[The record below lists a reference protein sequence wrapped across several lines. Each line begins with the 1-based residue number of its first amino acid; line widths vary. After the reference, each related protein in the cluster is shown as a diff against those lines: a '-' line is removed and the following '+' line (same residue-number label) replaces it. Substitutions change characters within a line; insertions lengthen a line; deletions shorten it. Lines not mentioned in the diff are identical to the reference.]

1 MKTPEVAGNPDVSG
15 NVEANDPVQIAS
27 PELVAQQWSGLLRPL
42 VDLLML
48 SGSTLNIREREL
60 LDMLLARVVGNMAP
74 SLRTRLGE
82 RLQEMREPPQT
93 LLLEFARAD
102 DEVGHDMLRFSPA
115 LSQAEL
121 INITRSGS
129 EMQRRLITRRDHI
142 SEELSDALVETASP
156 PNINTLLASSGAHF
170 SARAIRTLIDRSHGD
185 TQMQAYLLSRPEF
198 GLRDASR
205 MFWLAPKETRRRLLL
220 NYSVERTQIQGLLGE
235 SLETAN
241 QAILAMADPAFT
253 ELVHMLSS
261 RQKIRSEMAA
271 HLMDLLKQGHWDA
284 FLEKFAEDA
293 EIRSQ
298 TMYKMANDTG
308 GEALAVLCKAIGF
321 PRAQIEL
328 LTNMMA
334 EYRSLKQ
341 PGANDPELIAYNI
354 ALFDELAT
362 EKADMIL
369 SSWDLAVR
377 HSAAFVSMN
386 VI

>member
-1 MKTPEVAGNPDVSG
+1 MENTSKLPEVSG
-15 NVEANDPVQIAS
+15 NIESNTQTPTAPSA
-27 PELVAQQWSGLLRPL
+27 PAAQEWSEILRPL

-48 SGSTLNIREREL
+48 SGSTLTLREREL
-60 LDMLLARVVGNMAP
+60 LDMLLARVVDRMAP

-82 RLQEMREPPQT
+82 RLQEMTDPPKT
-93 LLLEFARAD
+93 LSLEFARAD
-102 DEVGHDMLRFSPA
+102 DEVGHEMLRNSPA

-121 INITRSGS
+121 INIVRSGS
-129 EMQRRLITRRDHI
+129 EAQRRIITRREHV
-142 SEELSDALVETASP
+142 SEELSDALVETAATE
-156 PNINTLLASSGAHF
+156 NIHTLLASSGSHF
-170 SARAIRTLIDRSHGD
+170 SARAMRTLIDQSEGD
-185 TQMQAYLLSRPEF
+185 ATMQTHLLGRPEF

-205 MFWLAPKETRRRLLL
+205 LFWLAPKETRRRLLL
-220 NYSVERTQIQGLLGE
+220 NYSVERTQIQGLLGDN
-235 SLETAN
+235 LGAAY
-241 QAILAMADPAFT
+241 QAISVIADPAFT

-261 RQKIRSEMAA
+261 RQKIRPEMAA

-298 TMYKMANDTG
+298 TMYQMANDAG
-308 GEALAVLCKAIGF
+308 GEAFAVLCKAIGF

-328 LTNMMA
+328 LSHATA
-334 EYRSLKQ
+334 EYRARKH
-341 PGANDPELIAYNI
+341 PGANDPEAIAYNI

-377 HSAAFVSMN
+377 HSNAFIAMN

>member
-1 MKTPEVAGNPDVSG
+1 MENSEVPENLAVTG
-15 NVEANDPVQIAS
+15 NVETDERSQLDPSA
-27 PELVAQQWSGLLRPL
+27 PVAQEWNELLRPL

-48 SGSTLNIREREL
+48 SGSTLNLREREL
-60 LDMLLARVVGNMAP
+60 LDMLLARVVDRMSP

-82 RLQEMREPPQT
+82 RLQEMTEPPQT

-102 DEVGHDMLRFSPA
+102 DEVGHDMLRYSPA

-129 EMQRRLITRRDHI
+129 EPQRRIIIRREHI
-142 SEELSDALVETASP
+142 SEELSDALVETALP
-156 PNINTLLASSGAHF
+156 ANIHTLLASSGAHF
-170 SARAIRTLIDRSHGD
+170 SARAIRTLIDSSEGD
-185 TQMQAYLLSRPEF
+185 AVMQKHLLGRTEF

-205 MFWLAPKETRRRLLL
+205 MFWLSPKDTRRRLLL
-220 NYSVERTQIQGLLGE
+220 NYSVERTQIQGLLGDN
-235 SLETAN
+235 LETAYRS
-241 QAILAMADPAFT
+241 ISSMGDPVFT
-253 ELVHMLSS
+253 ELVHMLTS
-261 RQKIRSEMAA
+261 RKKIRPEMAA

-298 TMYKMANDTG
+298 TMYQMANDAG
-308 GEALAVLCKAIGF
+308 GEALAVLCKAINF

-328 LTNMMA
+328 LTHMMA

-341 PGANDPELIAYNI
+341 SGANDPELISYNI

-377 HSAAFVSMN
+377 HSNAFIAMN

>member
-1 MKTPEVAGNPDVSG
+1 MENTSPKPEISG
-15 NVEANDPVQIAS
+15 NLGVDAQAQTDPSA
-27 PELVAQQWSGLLRPL
+27 PAAQEWSELLRPL

-48 SGSTLNIREREL
+48 SGSTLTLREREL
-60 LDMLLARVVGNMAP
+60 LDMLLARVVDRMAP

-82 RLQEMREPPQT
+82 RLQEMTEPPQT

-102 DEVGHDMLRFSPA
+102 DEVGHEMLRYSPA

-121 INITRSGS
+121 INIARSGS
-129 EMQRRLITRRDHI
+129 ETQRRLITRREHV
-142 SEELSDALVETASP
+142 SAELSDALVETASIE
-156 PNINTLLASSGAHF
+156 NIHTLLASSGSHF
-170 SARAIRTLIDRSHGD
+170 SARAIRSLIDQSEGD
-185 TQMQAYLLSRPEF
+185 GVMQRHLLSRSEF

-205 MFWLAPKETRRRLLL
+205 LFWVAPKEVRRRLLL
-220 NYSVERTQIQGLLGE
+220 NYSVERTQIQGLLGDN
-235 SLETAN
+235 LETAY
-241 QAILAMADPAFT
+241 QAIAATSDPAFT

-261 RQKIRSEMAA
+261 RPKIRAEMAA
-271 HLMDLLKQGHWDA
+271 HLIDLLKQGHWDA
-284 FLEKFAEDA
+284 FLEKFSEDA

-298 TMYKMANDTG
+298 TMYQMANDAG

-328 LTNMMA
+328 LTHMTA
-334 EYRSLKQ
+334 EYRALKH
-341 PGANDPELIAYNI
+341 PGANAPEAIAYNM

-377 HSAAFVSMN
+377 HSTTFIAMN

>member
-1 MKTPEVAGNPDVSG
+1 MENTSPKPEVSG
-15 NVEANDPVQIAS
+15 SLEADTQ
-27 PELVAQQWSGLLRPL
+27 AQTNLSAPAAQEWSELLRPL

-48 SGSTLNIREREL
+48 SGSTLTLREREL
-60 LDMLLARVVGNMAP
+60 LDMLLARVVDRMAP

-82 RLQEMREPPQT
+82 RLQEMTEPPQT

-102 DEVGHDMLRFSPA
+102 DEVGHEMLRYSPA

-121 INITRSGS
+121 INIARSGS
-129 EMQRRLITRRDHI
+129 ETQRRIITRREHV
-142 SEELSDALVETASP
+142 SEELSDALVETASTE
-156 PNINTLLASSGAHF
+156 NIHTLLASSGAHF
-170 SARAIRTLIDRSHGD
+170 SARAIRALIDQSEGD
-185 TQMQAYLLSRPEF
+185 GAMQTRLLSRPEF

-205 MFWLAPKETRRRLLL
+205 LFWVAPKEVRRRLLL
-220 NYSVERTQIQGLLGE
+220 NYSVERTQIQGLLGDN
-235 SLETAN
+235 LETAY
-241 QAILAMADPAFT
+241 QAIAATGDPAFT

-261 RQKIRSEMAA
+261 RPKIRTEMAA
-271 HLMDLLKQGHWDA
+271 HLIDLLKQGHWDA
-284 FLEKFAEDA
+284 FLEKFSEDA

-298 TMYKMANDTG
+298 TMYQMANDAG

-328 LTNMMA
+328 LTHMTA
-334 EYRSLKQ
+334 EYRSLKH
-341 PGANDPELIAYNI
+341 PGANAPEAIAYNM

-377 HSAAFVSMN
+377 HSTAFIAMN